1 MSKVLFDDILG
12 VFTNGDPDNISKN
25 QVNTLKN
32 FRPVNGRLVKT
43 HGSGDTKKFTNLDE
57 TLDEFTI
64 TNVYTFSNSN
74 LKGNDYRTLVVKVNN
89 ATQNI
94 VFEINDGF

>member
-12 VFTNGDPDNISKN
+12 VFTNGDPDNISKT
-25 QVNTLKN
+25 QVD
-32 FRPVNGRLVKT
+32 T
-43 HGSGDTKKFTNLDE
+43 HGSGDTGKFTNLDE

-74 LKGNDYRTLVVKVNN
+74 LKGNDFRTLVVKVNN